1 MPYDQMQEL
10 KNMLIE
16 HQEEINNKLVPIQE
30 HIEQVK
36 PFLEAY
42 NAGKTMARISA
53 KVVIAI
59 STIGGALLVLREL
72 LK

>member
-16 HQEEINNKLVPIQE
+16 HQKEINKKLIPIQE

-42 NAGKTMARISA
+42 NAGKTVARISA
-53 KVVIAI
+53 KVVMAI
-59 STIGGALLVLREL
+59 TTVGGMFVVLKSL